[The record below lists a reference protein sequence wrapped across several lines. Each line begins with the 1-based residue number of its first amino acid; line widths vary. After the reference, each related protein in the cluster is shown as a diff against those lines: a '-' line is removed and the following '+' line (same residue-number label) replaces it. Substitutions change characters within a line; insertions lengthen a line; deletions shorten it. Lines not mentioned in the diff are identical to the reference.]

1 MPNDTTARAFSAEPP
16 DHRNSFLYQQALEL
30 ATECIQLVQRLP
42 EEERFN
48 LVDDFLKTSVA
59 IPANIAGAH
68 EVESRKERLRHL
80 DVARGKVKRLQSLLS
95 VAVRVEYME
104 RAATSRAR
112 LLANEIDGWLR
123 TLIKQLARSREQG

>member
-16 DHRNSFLYQQALEL
+16 DHRDSFLYKQALEL
-30 ATECIQLVQRLP
+30 ASECIQLAQKLP
-42 EEERFN
+42 EEERLN
-48 LVDDFLKTSVA
+48 LVDDFLKTSIA

-68 EVESRKERLRHL
+68 EVETKKERLQQF
-80 DVARGKVKRLQSLLS
+80 DVARGKVKRLQSLLI
-95 VAVRVEYME
+95 VAVRVECLD

-123 TLIKQLARSREQG
+123 SLIKQLARS